1 MVTQARV
8 VEMAAP
14 WDWTRAKLSRMSPPS
29 THSRPHTLAHHGRSI
44 LALGLPLIA
53 NNLAT
58 AGMGFTDT
66 VMAGQLGGHALAAVA
81 IGNTLWYTAH
91 LAGMGVLMAV
101 SPLVAHALGADQPER
116 IGGLVRQSFW
126 IALFLGL
133 LGLFL
138 LNMSAPFFLAVGVD
152 PEVVPTSA
160 GYLSAIAWG
169 LPAVLGYLCLRF
181 MSEGM
186 GHTRPLMFFALLGL
200 VVNAAGNYVLMYGKL
215 GFPAMGAVGCGVAS
229 AITTWTLLLV
239 SLMYVRRS
247 SRYKAVQLKP
257 LLLRPRWQPIK
268 EILLLGVPI
277 SASALAES
285 TFFHATALI
294 MAALGTAIVAAH
306 QVALNYAA
314 TMFMIPL
321 ALHSATT
328 VRVGHLLGRGLPRDA
343 RRAGLAGI
351 AISTLFMGVSAVVM
365 YLGRYAIAGFY
376 TTDTT
381 VINLAASLLVM
392 AAVFQLPDGVNIA
405 TLGALR
411 GYRDARIPFYLAM
424 FSSWG
429 VGFPLAWYL
438 AFRTDEGPQGVWFAI
453 VISLMLAAGLQV
465 WRFLKI
471 SRRGLAGAE

>member
-1 MVTQARV
+1 
-8 VEMAAP
+8 
-14 WDWTRAKLSRMSPPS
+14 MSHAS
-29 THSRPHTLAHHGRSI
+29 SHSRPLSLGHHARSV
-44 LALGLPLIA
+44 LALGMPLVA

-58 AGMGFTDT
+58 VGMGFTDT
-66 VMAGQLGGHALAAVA
+66 VMAGQLGGNALAAVA
-81 IGNTLWYTAH
+81 IGNTLWYTAQ

-101 SPLVAHALGADQPER
+101 SPLVAHALGANQAER
-116 IGGLVRQSFW
+116 IGGLLQQSFW
-126 IALFLGL
+126 IALFLGVTGL
-133 LGLFL
+133 LL
-138 LNMSAPFFLAVGVD
+138 LNASAPFFLAVGVD
-152 PEVVPTSA
+152 PGIVPTSA
-160 GYLSAIAWG
+160 RYLSAIAWG
-169 LPAVLGYLCLRF
+169 LPAMFAYLCLRY

-186 GHTRPLMFFALLGL
+186 GHTRPLMYFALLGL
-200 VVNAAGNYVLMYGKL
+200 VVNACGNYVLMYGKL
-215 GFPAMGAVGCGVAS
+215 GFPAMGAVGCGVAT
-229 AITTWTLLLV
+229 AISSVIVFLAGLV
-239 SLMYVRRS
+239 YVRRS
-247 SRYKAVQLKP
+247 PRYSAVQLKP
-257 LLLRPRWQPIK
+257 LIQPPSWAAIR
-268 EILLLGVPI
+268 EILVLGVPI

-351 AISTLFMGVSAVVM
+351 GLSTLFMGISALVM
-365 YLGRYAIAGFY
+365 YLGRFAIAGFY
-376 TTDTT
+376 TTDVA

-411 GYRDARIPFYLAM
+411 GYRDARIPLYLAA
-424 FSSWG
+424 FASWG

-438 AFRTDEGPQGVWFAI
+438 AFRTDAGPVGVWFAI
-453 VISLMLAAGLQV
+453 VISLVLSAVLQV
-465 WRFLKI
+465 WRFQVI
-471 SRRGLAGAE
+471 SRRQIHARE